1 MEEKKNEFLE
11 EEVNE
16 NQEINEASAPD
27 LNEETTVEEEKAESS
42 EEVSAEEH
50 VEGEDESSSEE
61 SEGALEPA
69 EETAEPEVAE
79 EEKPVEAEAVEEA
92 SEPVV
97 EVEAE
102 ATVAE
107 VNAGEKEEESHNTEN
122 SKTEKADK
130 TATIVSTSE
139 QSSDKKSVFGKM
151 NKKDKK
157 ASKAEKKKSKSK
169 LPFILIAIVLLII
182 IWPKHNHTWGEWQ
195 VVQNA
200 TCTEAGSST
209 RSCSDCGEVETK
221 TLEALG
227 HSFGDWSIIS
237 DATCTENGSKTRVC
251 STCGHDE
258 SAEIAAFGHDMA
270 DATCTSPKTCKNNCG
285 HTEGEKL
292 GHKEK
297 NGYCDRCGEK
307 LTIDI
312 NTVYIDHDECS
323 IKVTTIDPYSIWG
336 YRIYVQLENKSVD
349 KNYTFYIEDI
359 AVNGVMCSTLFS
371 TTVAP
376 GKLANDDITIS
387 TSVLK
392 ENGIVDFTDIEISF
406 KVYESGQYGTDGIV
420 RETIHIYPY
429 GEDKATK
436 FVRESQPGDIVLV
449 DNQYVTV
456 TAIKFGYTSSG
467 GYEVDLYIVNK
478 TSDTE
483 LSVSLDDVSINGVMI
498 DPFYSTSVL
507 AGKSEFS
514 TVSWSS
520 TALNNNCVE
529 DVTDIEANLTVDDAN
544 DWFADDIVD
553 KIINIYPKGESAA
566 IKYVRESQD
575 TDIVLVD
582 NEYVTV
588 TVIKMGLDSY
598 GSYKIDLCI
607 VNKTSDIRLSVGTE
621 DETINDF
628 MMDPFYAT
636 SVAPGKVKFSTIS
649 WSSTALSNNG
659 ITEVEEIEFVLTVD
673 DYDDWSATDFVD
685 IVVTLPKKV
694 ESTTSTLTKDQY
706 ITEIDALFQ
715 NILNQNTLWFNDND
729 LIYARYFDGN
739 EFFVYTYEGKDEDGW
754 YKTYAGKVANDYLMF
769 VEHVELSSQSK
780 EYSVTTKSTI
790 DQIIAYMN
798 EVLYEDIFDSAS
810 FQYDSDDGFKCTKTI
825 SDTTIYEIEA
835 KSGITTYN
843 VSVIVTDGLITEIQ
857 TEAVTVYNNN
867 SYTNQSKINFYYDK
881 IITLPDVSDYS

>member
-42 EEVSAEEH
+42 EEVPAEEH

-79 EEKPVEAEAVEEA
+79 EENGVESEAVEEA
-92 SEPVV
+92 GEPMID
-97 EVEAE
+97 EEAE
-102 ATVAE
+102 APAIE
-107 VNAGEKEEESHNTEN
+107 VNAEEKAEESPATE
-122 SKTEKADK
+122 TPEPEKVDE
-130 TATIVSTSE
+130 TATKVSTSE

-157 ASKAEKKKSKSK
+157 ASKSEKKKSKSK

-209 RSCSDCGEVETK
+209 RACSDCGEVETQ

-237 DATCTENGSKTRVC
+237 DATCTENGSKTGVC
-251 STCGHDE
+251 STCGHNE
-258 SAEIAAFGHDMA
+258 SAEITAFGHDMA

-349 KNYTFYIEDI
+349 KNYTFYVEDI

-520 TALNNNCVE
+520 TALKNNCVE

-544 DWFADDIVD
+544 DWLADDIVD

-575 TDIVLVD
+575 TDVVLVD

-588 TVIKMGLDSY
+588 TVIKMGHDSY

-636 SVAPGKVKFSTIS
+636 SVASGKVKFSTIS

-673 DYDDWSATDFVD
+673 DYDDWSAADFVN
-685 IVVTLPKKV
+685 IVI
-694 ESTTSTLTKDQY
+694 TLT
-706 ITEIDALFQ
+706 
-715 NILNQNTLWFNDND
+715 
-729 LIYARYFDGN
+729 
-739 EFFVYTYEGKDEDGW
+739 
-754 YKTYAGKVANDYLMF
+754 
-769 VEHVELSSQSK
+769 
-780 EYSVTTKSTI
+780 
-790 DQIIAYMN
+790 
-798 EVLYEDIFDSAS
+798 
-810 FQYDSDDGFKCTKTI
+810 
-825 SDTTIYEIEA
+825 
-835 KSGITTYN
+835 
-843 VSVIVTDGLITEIQ
+843 
-857 TEAVTVYNNN
+857 
-867 SYTNQSKINFYYDK
+867 
-881 IITLPDVSDYS
+881 P